1 MRFIWERR
9 SYVNIKETRGDIFK
23 IIGAN
28 VRYYRGLYNLNHPDK
43 RISQAKVARLCN
55 VSTGLIGSLETG
67 KVQGISIPV
76 LWNISQIL
84 GVSIDKFFENRS
96 SWLEKNRCF

>member
-1 MRFIWERR
+1 ML
-9 SYVNIKETRGDIFK
+9 YVKQSRNDIFK

-28 VRYYRGLYNLNHPDK
+28 VRYYRGLYNVNHPK
-43 RISQAKVARLCN
+43 ERISQAKLAQMCN

-67 KVQGISIPV
+67 KVLGISIPV

-84 GVSIDKFFENRS
+84 DVSIEKFFEDRS
-96 SWLEKNRCF
+96 

>member
-1 MRFIWERR
+1 ML
-9 SYVNIKETRGDIFK
+9 YVQETRGDIFK

-28 VRYYRGLYNLNHPDK
+28 VRYYRGLYNLNNPSN
-43 RISQAKVARLCN
+43 RISQAKLANMCN

-67 KVQGISIPV
+67 KVLGISIPV

-84 GVSIDKFFENRS
+84 GVSIEKFFEERAS
-96 SWLEKNRCF
+96 

>member
-1 MRFIWERR
+1 ML
-9 SYVNIKETRGDIFK
+9 YIKQTRGEIFK

-28 VRYYRGLYNLNHPDK
+28 VRYYRGLHNLNHPK
-43 RISQAKVARLCN
+43 ERISQSKMAEMCN

-84 GVSIDKFFENRS
+84 NVGIEKFFEERDS
-96 SWLEKNRCF
+96 

>member
-1 MRFIWERR
+1 MKGELML
-9 SYVNIKETRGDIFK
+9 YIKETRGDIFK
-23 IIGAN
+23 LIGAN
-28 VRYYRGLYNLNHPDK
+28 VRYYRGLYNLNHPNE
-43 RISQAKVARLCN
+43 RISQAKMAHMCN

-84 GVSIDKFFENRS
+84 GVSIDKFFENRP
-96 SWLEKNRCF
+96 

>member
-1 MRFIWERR
+1 MELDKKGD
-9 SYVNIKETRGDIFK
+9 SMLYIKESRGDIFK

-28 VRYYRGLYNLNHPDK
+28 VRYYRGLYNLNHPDA
-43 RISQAKVARLCN
+43 RLSQAKIARLCN
-55 VSTGLIGSLETG
+55 VSAGLIGSLETG

-84 GVSIDKFFENRS
+84 GVSIDKFFLDRT
-96 SWLEKNRCF
+96 K